1 MGVERIKK
9 GRPGYQTLIS
19 LFPYLWSPDHWTLRL
34 RVVCAMVFLVF
45 SKVAIVY
52 VPIFY
57 KQAVD
62 ALSLPEG
69 NLLLAIPIGAVLC
82 YGLARVASLG
92 FSEARDAV
100 FARVGQRAVR
110 MVALQVFEHLHQLS
124 LRFHLDRQTGG
135 LSRIIERGIRAIELL
150 LRISLFN
157 LIPTIFELALVFGIL
172 LYMLDVAIALTTLIT
187 VTIYVFYTMVVTE
200 WRIKFR
206 RMMNE
211 ADTSA
216 NTRAIDSLL
225 NFETVKYFSKERHES
240 RRYDQRLRGYENAAV
255 KSNVSLAAL
264 NFGQAAIISCGL
276 TGVMVLSARGIVQ
289 GTMTVGDFVL
299 ANTYLMQ
306 LYQPLNL
313 FGFVYREIKQAIIDI
328 EEMFKLLSV
337 TPDIGDRTDAKEL
350 AVVNG
355 TVKLENV
362 SFAYDSR
369 QQILKGVNIV
379 MPMGQRIAVVGP
391 SGSGKS
397 TLSRLLFR
405 FYDVDKGK
413 ITVDGH
419 DIRAVSQNS
428 LREIIGIVP
437 QDTVLF
443 NDTIYYNIAYG
454 SPDATK
460 EEVKS
465 AAQLAHIDNFIKSL
479 PDGYQTMVGE
489 RGLKLSGGEKQ
500 RVAIARVI
508 LKNPKILIF
517 DEATSALDTGTEREI
532 QENITELSRGRTTLI
547 IAHRLSTIV
556 DVDRIFVLEAGRVVE
571 SGDHLELVNQGGVYA
586 NMWQRQQHRHEE
598 LSVENSSG

>member
-1 MGVERIKK
+1 MRI
-9 GRPGYQTLIS
+9 
-19 LFPYLWSPDHWTLRL
+19 
-34 RVVCAMVFLVF
+34 RVILAMVFLVL
-45 SKVAIVY
+45 SKIAIVY
-52 VPIFY
+52 VPILY
-57 KQAVD
+57 KEAVD
-62 ALSLPEG
+62 ALVPAGG
-69 NLLLAIPIGAVLC
+69 NLLLAVPVGVISC

-110 MVALQVFEHLHQLS
+110 IIALQVFEHLHRLS

-135 LSRIIERGIRAIELL
+135 LSRIIERGIRATELL

-157 LIPTIFELALVFGIL
+157 LIPTIIELALVFAVL
-172 LYMLDVAIALTTLIT
+172 LYMLDVVIAVTTLAT
-187 VTIYVFYTMVVTE
+187 VAVYIGYTMFVTE

-225 NFETVKYFSKERHES
+225 NFETVKYFVNERHEAS
-240 RRYDQRLRGYENAAV
+240 RYDERLRSYEDSAV

-276 TGVMVLSARGIVQ
+276 TAVMILSARGIVQ

-313 FGFVYREIKQAIIDI
+313 FGFVYREIKQALIDI
-328 EEMFKLLSV
+328 EEMFRILSV
-337 TPDIGDRTDAKEL
+337 SPEITDLPGASAL
-350 AVVNG
+350 IVGGG
-355 TVKLENV
+355 TIRFDNI
-362 SFAYDSR
+362 SFSYDVR
-369 QQILKGVNIV
+369 RRILDNVNIDLPAGSRV
-379 MPMGQRIAVVGP
+379 AVVGP

-405 FYDVDKGK
+405 FYDVDQGE
-413 ITVDGH
+413 ITVDGQ
-419 DIRAVSQNS
+419 DIRSVSQVS
-428 LREIIGIVP
+428 LRQNIGIVP

-443 NDTIYYNIAYG
+443 NDSIYYNIAYG
-454 SPDATK
+454 RSEATQ
-460 EEVKS
+460 EEVEK
-465 AAQLAHIDNFIKSL
+465 AAGLAHISDFINKL

-508 LKNPKILIF
+508 LKDPKILIL
-517 DEATSALDTGTEREI
+517 DEATSALDTATEREI
-532 QENITELSRGRTTLI
+532 QKNINELVRGRTTLI

-556 DVDRIFVLEAGRVVE
+556 DVDTIFVLEGGKVVE
-571 SGDHLELVNQGGVYA
+571 QGPHDELVDRGGVYA
-586 NMWQRQQHRHEE
+586 TMWDRQQQDDH
-598 LSVENSSG
+598 